1 MKRIFVFI
9 LYIYSSFSWSIDL
22 TKEECTW
29 LKNNKNFT
37 FYNDDYDSR
46 LFFIENG
53 ETKGLYKNL
62 IDDIN
67 KKLGTDFT
75 IYVED
80 VDLLHNK
87 FKNLDSGAYFD
98 FANTKERRENY
109 FFVPTLYRVST
120 KVFFKDTKNIKD
132 LVSLN
137 HKKIGL
143 IDDWYSTINF
153 VNQYEGEIHYI
164 PVKYK
169 NLNELT
175 SALQVG
181 DIDAFVADTQVITD
195 KAYPTLSLPRLENLY
210 TSFAISKKHGE
221 LYAILIKYFTEL
233 TSEEVKEMV
242 KKSREDYFIYLFK
255 KSEDLKGLEISVGY
269 GFNEFPTSY
278 LINNQYHGIAPT
290 LFDSIKL
297 IFKDVVNFTEPTL
310 GDCNDYDILLSTF
323 ENKCITDNYFLT
335 KPYYSFELSVFNK
348 LEGNFISRIADVNY
362 STVGML
368 KNAYYYD
375 YVKNNTRNVKIVFF
389 DTFNEIIKAVNDGR
403 VDYAFGDQRLL
414 LNHTINHDMYDLKTA
429 GTLTEKVSV
438 YIAVKKEYEA
448 LFDSINLISISS
460 DNERLIKNIYI
471 NENEKYQR
479 NDLWLLISI
488 LSGSL
493 FIISLLLVRDFIAK
507 KAQARLLTMNESLI
521 GSLEMASLY
530 SDEETSEHNK
540 RINTYS
546 EHLSKLLNMPKPFVE
561 DIRMIASLH
570 DIGKIGIPH
579 YILKKPGKL
588 DPDEFDVM
596 KQHVNIGYEII
607 KNTDLSLITKNIVL
621 YHHEKWNGKGY
632 LNLVGEDIP
641 IEARI
646 VSIVDVYDA
655 LRQKRVYK
663 EGFTHEVAIEIIAEE
678 RGVSFDPTIVD
689 VFLKHHGE
697 FRAIFENNQ

>member
-1 MKRIFVFI
+1 M
-9 LYIYSSFSWSIDL
+9 
-22 TKEECTW
+22 TKEESEW
-29 LKNNKNFT
+29 LKHNKNFT
-37 FYNDDYDSR
+37 FYNDNYDSR

-53 ETKGLYKNL
+53 VQKGVYSYLVA
-62 IDDIN
+62 DIN
-67 KKLGTDFT
+67 KKLNTNFT
-75 IYVED
+75 VQIED
-80 VDLLHNK
+80 IDVLHDK
-87 FKNLDSGAYFD
+87 FNNLDPGLYFD

-109 FFVPTLYRVST
+109 FFVPTLYRVNT
-120 KVFFKDTKNIKD
+120 KVFFKDTENIKD

-137 HKKIGL
+137 HKRIGL
-143 IDDWYSTINF
+143 IDDWYSTTNF
-153 VNQYEGEIHYI
+153 VNQYEESIHYS

-169 NLNELT
+169 SLNELT
-175 SALQVG
+175 EALEVG

-195 KAYPTLSLPRLENLY
+195 KAYPTLSLPRLEDLY
-210 TSFAISKKHGE
+210 TSFAISKE
-221 LYAILIKYFTEL
+221 YVDLYSILIKYFTDL
-233 TSEEVKEMV
+233 KTIEVKDMV

-255 KSEDLKGLEISVGY
+255 KSEKLKGLEISVGY

-278 LINNQYHGIAPT
+278 YVHNEYHGIAPT
-290 LFDSIKL
+290 LFESIKL
-297 IFKDVVNFTEPTL
+297 IFKDVVNFTEPTI
-310 GDCNDYDILLSTF
+310 GECNDYDILLSTF
-323 ENKCITDNYFLT
+323 ENKCITDNYLLT
-335 KPYYSFELSVFNK
+335 KPYYTFELSVFNK

-362 STVGML
+362 STVGIL

-375 YVKNNTRNVKIVFF
+375 YVKNNTLNVKMVFF
-389 DTFNEIIKAVNDGR
+389 DTFEEIIKAVDDGI

-414 LNHTINHDMYDLKTA
+414 LNHTINHDMFDLKIA
-429 GTLTEKVSV
+429 GTLTEKASV
-438 YIAVKKEYEA
+438 YMAVKKEYKA
-448 LFDSINLISISS
+448 LFDAINLISISS

-471 NENEKYQR
+471 NKNEKYKR
-479 NDLWLLISI
+479 NDLWIWICVLSVCILII
-488 LSGSL
+488 A
-493 FIISLLLVRDFIAK
+493 LLLVRVFLAK
-507 KAQARLLTMNESLI
+507 KTQHRLLTMNESLI

-540 RINTYS
+540 RINIYS
-546 EHLSKLLNMPKPFVE
+546 EYLSNLLKMPKAFVE

-607 KNTDLSLITKNIVL
+607 KNTELSIITKNIVL

-632 LNLVGEDIP
+632 LHLAGKDIP

-678 RGVSFDPTIVD
+678 RGVSFDPMIVD
-689 VFLKHHGE
+689 LFLHHHEE

>member
-1 MKRIFVFI
+1 MC
-9 LYIYSSFSWSIDL
+9 IYSSLSWSLDL
-22 TKEECTW
+22 TTEEHEW
-29 LKNNKNFT
+29 LKHNQNFT
-37 FYNDDYDSR
+37 FYNDNYDSR
-46 LFFIENG
+46 IFFVDNG
-53 ETKGLYKNL
+53 VQKGLYPYL
-62 IDDIN
+62 IEDIN
-67 KKLGTDFT
+67 KKLNTKFS
-75 IYVED
+75 IEVKD
-80 VDLLHNK
+80 VDVLHEQFTKLEN
-87 FKNLDSGAYFD
+87 GAYFD

-137 HKKIGL
+137 HKRIGL
-143 IDDWYSTINF
+143 VDDWYSTTNF
-153 VNQYEGEIHYI
+153 VNQYARSIHYI

-169 NLNELT
+169 SLNELT

-195 KAYPTLSLPRLENLY
+195 KAFPTLDLPRLENLY
-210 TSFAISKKHGE
+210 TSFAISKNNIE
-221 LYAILIKYFTEL
+221 LHTILVKYFTDL
-233 TSEEVKEMV
+233 KSIEVKDMV

-255 KSEDLKGLEISVGY
+255 KSEELKGLEVTVGY
-269 GFNEFPTSY
+269 GINEFPTSY
-278 LINNQYHGIAPT
+278 LINNKYHGIAPT
-290 LFDSIKL
+290 LYDSIKF
-297 IFKDVVNFTEPTL
+297 IFKDTVNFTDPSHGE
-310 GDCNDYDILLSTF
+310 CKDYDVLLSTF
-323 ENKCITDNYFLT
+323 ENKCITDNYLLT

-362 STVGML
+362 STVGIL

-375 YVKNNTRNVKIVFF
+375 YVKNNTLKVKMVFF
-389 DTFNEIIKAVNDGR
+389 DTFEEIIKAINDGEI
-403 VDYAFGDQRLL
+403 DYAFGDQRLL

-429 GTLTEKVSV
+429 GTLTKTFSV
-438 YIAVKKEYEA
+438 YMAVKKEYEA
-448 LFDSINLISISS
+448 LFKAINLISISS

-471 NENEKYQR
+471 NENEKFKR
-479 NDLWLLISI
+479 NDLWVLTSV

-493 FIISLLLVRDFIAK
+493 LIIIFLLFRDYLAK
-507 KAQARLLTMNESLI
+507 KSQHRLLTMNESLI

-540 RINTYS
+540 RINIYS
-546 EHLSKLLNMPKPFVE
+546 EHLSNLLKMPKAFVE
-561 DIRMIASLH
+561 EIRMIASLH

-632 LNLVGEDIP
+632 LHLSGKDIP

-646 VSIVDVYDA
+646 VSIADVYDA
-655 LRQKRVYK
+655 LRQKRIYK
-663 EGFTHEVAIEIIAEE
+663 EGFTHEVAIKIIEEE
-678 RGVSFDPTIVD
+678 RGVSFDPAIVD
-689 VFLKHHGE
+689 VFLKHHEE

>member
-1 MKRIFVFI
+1 M
-9 LYIYSSFSWSIDL
+9 
-22 TKEECTW
+22 TKDESEW
-29 LKNNKNFT
+29 LKNNQNFT
-37 FYNDDYDSR
+37 FYNDNYDSR

-53 ETKGLYKNL
+53 VQKGLYRYL
-62 IDDIN
+62 VADIN
-67 KKLGTDFT
+67 KKLNTNFT
-75 IYVED
+75 VQVED
-80 VDLLHNK
+80 IDVLHNK
-87 FKNLDSGAYFD
+87 FSNFDSGVYFD

-120 KVFFKDTKNIKD
+120 KVFFRDTSIIED

-137 HKKIGL
+137 NKKVGL
-143 IDDWYSTINF
+143 IYDWYSTTNF
-153 VNQYEGEIHYI
+153 VNQYEDEIDYI
-164 PVKYK
+164 PVKF
-169 NLNELT
+169 NTLSELVAALN
-175 SALQVG
+175 AG

-195 KAYPTLSLPRLENLY
+195 KAYPTLNLPRLENLY
-210 TSFAISKKHGE
+210 TSFAISKDYIE
-221 LYAILIKYFTEL
+221 LNNILIKYFTEL
-233 TSEEVKEMV
+233 KSEDVKEMV

-255 KSEDLKGLEISVGY
+255 KNEELKGLTVSVGY
-269 GFNEFPTSY
+269 GFSEFPTSY
-278 LINNQYHGIAPT
+278 YVNNEYHGIAPA

-297 IFKDVVNFTEPTL
+297 IFKDVVTFIDPVIGE
-310 GDCNDYDILLSTF
+310 CKDYDVLLSVYN
-323 ENKCITDNYFLT
+323 NKCITDNYYLT
-335 KPYYSFELSVFNK
+335 KPYYKFELSVFNK

-375 YVKNNTRNVKIVFF
+375 YVKNNTLNVKMVFF
-389 DTFNEIIKAVNDGR
+389 DTFEEVIKAVNDGR

-414 LNHTINHDMYDLKTA
+414 LNHTINFDMYDLKTA
-429 GTLTEKVSV
+429 GTLMETVSV
-438 YIAVKKEYEA
+438 YMAVKKEYKSLFEA
-448 LFDSINLISISS
+448 INLISISS

-471 NENEKYQR
+471 NENIKYQR

-488 LSGSL
+488 LSVCML
-493 FIISLLLVRDFIAK
+493 IIGLLIIRDFIAK
-507 KAQARLLTMNESLI
+507 KTQNRLLTMNESLI

-540 RINTYS
+540 RINIYS
-546 EHLSKLLNMPKPFVE
+546 EYLSNLLNMPKAFVE

-607 KNTDLSLITKNIVL
+607 KNTELSTITKNIVL

-632 LNLVGEDIP
+632 LHLAGKDIP

-663 EGFTHEVAIEIIAEE
+663 EGFTHEVAIKIIAEE
-678 RGVSFDPTIVD
+678 RGVSFDPMIVD
-689 VFLKHHGE
+689 LFLHNHE
-697 FRAIFENNQ
+697 DFRSIFENNQ